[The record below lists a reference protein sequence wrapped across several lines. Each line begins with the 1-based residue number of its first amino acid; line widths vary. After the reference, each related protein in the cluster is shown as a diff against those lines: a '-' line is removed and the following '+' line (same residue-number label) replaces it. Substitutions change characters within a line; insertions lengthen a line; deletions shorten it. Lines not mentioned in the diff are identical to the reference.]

1 MAGRHL
7 TEEEIGSI
15 VLLTMGGGEWK
26 MDHVIRSLRDCI
38 DLIFRS
44 KVVKGGFAWTPIRL
58 GLFDLSEGTGM
69 DLMGA
74 MVITSD
80 IARDLNKGDPSPLH
94 QRRFTDIKIG
104 DYL

>member
-1 MAGRHL
+1 MWNCY
-7 TEEEIGSI
+7 TEGKYGQSI
-15 VLLTMGGGEWK
+15 
-26 MDHVIRSLRDCI
+26 RDAPAVAKPFEKNLYNC
-38 DLIFRS
+38 LFR
-44 KVVKGGFAWTPIRL
+44 
-58 GLFDLSEGTGM
+58 EGTGM

-80 IARDLNKGDPSPLH
+80 MARDLNKGDPSPLH